1 MRLLYTD
8 TGLNNPLLPV
18 YSLTA
23 AEIALAGLNPTIW
36 SPATV
41 DFIKPGVGQKVS
53 ALANRIDGGKFNS
66 QTSLEPT
73 TKYNGSTLQGLNFSG
88 AAGMAGD
95 MAVALDANVNTFAF
109 IYQLPSG
116 ALPSTTTDRA
126 VIATQ
131 ETTPHG
137 VGIRTTSA
145 GSFPIFLNGGAQ
157 PDVPFTP
164 NNMGA
169 GLFCA
174 VVMCADASAGKYAIA
189 YQRSDQVTVTT
200 RQVTGYTIP
209 TYTTEQKMNIGGAGD
224 GAISPLTSVL
234 SDAIVIPGL
243 YSYGTSAQDIIFAY
257 LMERIGKITGQS
269 T

>member
-1 MRLLYTD
+1 MRLLYTN

-18 YSLTA
+18 YSLTS
-23 AEIALAGLNPTIW
+23 AEMALANLNPTIW

-53 ALANRIDGGKFNS
+53 ALANRVDGGKFNAQS
-66 QTSLEPT
+66 GLEPS
-73 TKYNGSTLQGLNFSG
+73 TKLNGSVLQGINFSG
-88 AAGMAGD
+88 ASGMAGD
-95 MAVALDANVNTFAF
+95 TEVVIDANINTFAF

-116 ALPSTTTDRA
+116 ALSSAPTDRI

-137 VGIRTTSA
+137 VGIRTTSS
-145 GSFPIFLNGGAQ
+145 GNFPVFFNGGTQ

-164 NNMGA
+164 SNMGA

-174 VVMCADASAGKYAIA
+174 VVMCSNKNTGAYAIA
-189 YQRSDQVTVTT
+189 YQRSDQAAVTT

-209 TYTTEQKMNIGGAGD
+209 AYSTSQKMNLGGAGD
-224 GAISPLTSVL
+224 GAVSPLTSVL

-243 YSYGTSAQDIIFAY
+243 YSYGTSAQDVIFAY
-257 LMERIGKITGQS
+257 LMERIGKITG
-269 T
+269 

>member
-23 AEIALAGLNPTIW
+23 AEIALTGLKPTIW

-53 ALANRIDGGKFNS
+53 ALANRIDGSRFNAQS
-66 QTSLEPT
+66 GLEPS
-73 TKYNGSTLQGLNFSG
+73 TKLNGSVLQGINFSG
-88 AAGMAGD
+88 ASGMAGD
-95 MAVALDANVNTFAF
+95 TAVTLDANVNTFAF

-116 ALPSTTTDRA
+116 ALPSAPTDRI

-145 GSFPIFLNGGAQ
+145 GNFPVFFNGGTQ

-164 NNMGA
+164 SNMGA

-189 YQRSDQVTVTT
+189 YQRSDQASVTT

-209 TYTTEQKMNIGGAGD
+209 AYTTSQKMNIGGAGD
-224 GAISPLTSVL
+224 GSVSPLTSVL

-243 YSYGTSAQDIIFAY
+243 YSYGTSAQDVIFTY
-257 LMERIGKITGQS
+257 LMERIGEITG
-269 T
+269 

>member
-23 AEIALAGLNPTIW
+23 AEIALAGLKPTIW

-41 DFIKPGVGQKVS
+41 NFIKPGVGQKVS
-53 ALANRIDGGKFNS
+53 ALANRIDGGKFNAQS
-66 QTSLEPT
+66 GLEPS
-73 TKYNGSTLQGLNFSG
+73 TKLNGSVLQGLNFSG
-88 AAGMAGD
+88 ASGMAGD
-95 MAVALDANVNTFAF
+95 TAVTMDANINTFAF

-116 ALPSTTTDRA
+116 ALPVIGTDKA

-131 ETTPHG
+131 ENVPHG
-137 VGIRTTSA
+137 VGIRTTGA
-145 GSFPIFLNGGAQ
+145 GSFPIFLNGGTQ

-164 NNMGA
+164 SNMGA

-174 VVMCADASAGKYAIA
+174 VVMCSNKNTGAYAIA
-189 YQRSDQVTVTT
+189 YQRSDQASVTT

-209 TYTTEQKMNIGGAGD
+209 EYATSQKMNLGGAGD
-224 GAISPLTSVL
+224 GSVSSLTSVL

-243 YSYGTSAQDIIFAY
+243 YSYGTSTQDVIFAY
-257 LMERIGKITGQS
+257 LMERMGKVLS
-269 T
+269 

>member
-23 AEIALAGLNPTIW
+23 AEIALANLNPTIW

-53 ALANRIDGGKFNS
+53 ALANRVDGGKFNAQS
-66 QTSLEPT
+66 GLEPST
-73 TKYNGSTLQGLNFSG
+73 QLNGSVLQGINFSG
-88 AAGMAGD
+88 ASGMAGD
-95 MAVALDANVNTFAF
+95 TEVVMDANINTFAF

-116 ALPSTTTDRA
+116 ALPSTPTDRI
-126 VIATQ
+126 VISTQ

-137 VGIRTTSA
+137 VGIRTTSS
-145 GSFPIFLNGGAQ
+145 GSFPVFFNGGTQ

-164 NNMGA
+164 SNMGA

-174 VVMCADASAGKYAIA
+174 VVMCSNKNTGAYAIA
-189 YQRSDQVTVTT
+189 YQRSDQAAVTT

-209 TYTTEQKMNIGGAGD
+209 AYTTSQKMNLGGAGD
-224 GAISPLTSVL
+224 GSVSPLTSVL

-243 YSYGTSAQDIIFAY
+243 YSYGTSTQDVIFAY
-257 LMERIGKITGQS
+257 LMERITKVLS
-269 T
+269 

>member
-41 DFIKPGVGQKVS
+41 DFIKPGAGQKVS
-53 ALANRIDGGKFNS
+53 TLANRIDSGKFNARS
-66 QTSLEPT
+66 GLEPSI
-73 TKYNGSTLQGLNFSG
+73 KLNGSVLQGIDFSG
-88 AAGMAGD
+88 ASGMTGD
-95 MAVALDANVNTFAF
+95 TEVVMDANVNTFAF

-116 ALPSTTTDRA
+116 VLPSAPEDRA

-131 ETTPHG
+131 ESIPHG
-137 VGIRTTSA
+137 VGIRTTGA
-145 GSFPIFLNGGAQ
+145 GSFPIFLNGGVEI
-157 PDVPFTP
+157 DVRFTP

-174 VVMCADASAGKYAIA
+174 VVMCSNKNTGAYAIA
-189 YQRSDQVTVTT
+189 YQRSDKTTVTT

-209 TYTTEQKMNIGGAGD
+209 AYATSQKMNLGGAGD
-224 GAISPLTSVL
+224 GSVSPLTSVL

-243 YSYGTSAQDIIFAY
+243 YSYGTSAQDVIFAY
-257 LMERIGKITGQS
+257 LMERIGKITG
-269 T
+269 

>member
-23 AEIALAGLNPTIW
+23 AEIALAGLKPTIW

-53 ALANRIDGGKFNS
+53 SLANRIDGGKFNAQS
-66 QTSLEPT
+66 GLEPS
-73 TKYNGSTLQGLNFSG
+73 TKLNGSVLQGLNFSG
-88 AAGMAGD
+88 ASGMVGD
-95 MAVALDANVNTFAF
+95 TAVALDANVNTFAF
-109 IYQLPSG
+109 IYQLPTG
-116 ALPSTTTDRA
+116 ALPTTPTDRA

-145 GSFPIFLNGGAQ
+145 GSFPVFFNGGSQ

-174 VVMCADASAGKYAIA
+174 VVMCSNKNTGAYAIA
-189 YQRSDQVTVTT
+189 YQRSDQTAVTT
-200 RQVTGYTIP
+200 RQVTGYVIP
-209 TYTTEQKMNIGGAGD
+209 EYATSQKMNLGGAGD
-224 GAISPLTSVL
+224 GSVSPLTSVL
-234 SDAIVIPGL
+234 SDAVVIPGM
-243 YSYGTSAQDIIFAY
+243 YAYGSSVQDVIFAY
-257 LMERIGKITGQS
+257 LMERMSKITA
-269 T
+269 

>member
-23 AEIALAGLNPTIW
+23 AEIALANLNPSIW

-53 ALANRIDGGKFNS
+53 ALANRIVGGKFNS
-66 QTSLEPT
+66 QTGLEPT
-73 TKYNGSTLQGLNFSG
+73 TQYNGSTLQGLNFSG
-88 AAGMAGD
+88 ASGMAGD
-95 MAVALDANVNTFAF
+95 TAVVMDANINTFAF

-116 ALPSTTTDRA
+116 ALPTLGTDKA

-131 ETTPHG
+131 ESIPHG
-137 VGIRTTSA
+137 VGIRTTGA
-145 GSFPIFLNGGAQ
+145 GSFPIFLNGGVEA
-157 PDVPFTP
+157 DVPFTP

-174 VVMCADASAGKYAIA
+174 VVMCSNKNTGAYAIA
-189 YQRSDQVTVTT
+189 YQRSDQTAVTT

-209 TYTTEQKMNIGGAGD
+209 AYTTSQKMNLGGAGD

-243 YSYGTSAQDIIFAY
+243 YSYGTSALDVIMAY
-257 LMERIGKITGQS
+257 LMERIGKITA
-269 T
+269 

>member
-23 AEIALAGLNPTIW
+23 AEIALASLKPTIW

-53 ALANRIDGGKFNS
+53 ALANRIDGGKFNA
-66 QTSLEPT
+66 QTGLEPT
-73 TKYNGSTLQGLNFSG
+73 TQYNGSTLQGINFSG
-88 AAGMAGD
+88 ASGMAGD
-95 MAVALDANVNTFAF
+95 TAVTLDANVNTFAF

-116 ALPSTTTDRA
+116 ALPSTPTDRA

-145 GSFPIFLNGGAQ
+145 GSFPVFFNGGSQ

-174 VVMCADASAGKYAIA
+174 VVMCSNKNTGAYAIA
-189 YQRSDQVTVTT
+189 YQRSDQTAVTT

-209 TYTTEQKMNIGGAGD
+209 EYATSQKMNLGGAGD
-224 GAISPLTSVL
+224 GSVSSLTSVL
-234 SDAIVIPGL
+234 SDAVVIPGL
-243 YSYGTSAQDIIFAY
+243 YAYGTSTQDTIFAY
-257 LMERIGKITGQS
+257 LMERMSKILA
-269 T
+269 

>member
-1 MRLLYTD
+1 
-8 TGLNNPLLPV
+8 
-18 YSLTA
+18 
-23 AEIALAGLNPTIW
+23 
-36 SPATV
+36 
-41 DFIKPGVGQKVS
+41 FIKPGVGQKVS

-73 TKYNGSTLQGLNFSG
+73 AKYNGSTLQGINFSG
-88 AAGMAGD
+88 AGGLSGD
-95 MAVALDANVNTFAF
+95 TPVALNGTINTFAF

-116 ALPSTTTDRA
+116 ALPSTPTDRI

-131 ETTPHG
+131 ETAPHG

-145 GSFPIFLNGGAQ
+145 GSFPVFFNGGSQ

-164 NNMGA
+164 SNMGA

-174 VVMCADASAGKYAIA
+174 VVMCSNKNTGAYAIA
-189 YQRSDQVTVTT
+189 YQRSDQSAVTS

-209 TYTTEQKMNIGGAGD
+209 EYATSQKMNLGGAGD
-224 GAISPLTSVL
+224 GSVSPLTSVL

-243 YSYGTSAQDIIFAY
+243 YSYGTSAQDVIFAY
-257 LMERIGKITGQS
+257 L
-269 T
+269 

>member
-1 MRLLYTD
+1 MRLLYTN

-23 AEIALAGLNPTIW
+23 AEIALANLNPTIW

-41 DFIKPGVGQKVS
+41 DFIKPGVGKKVS

-66 QTSLEPT
+66 QTGLEPT
-73 TKYNGSTLQGLNFSG
+73 TKYNGLTLQGLNFSG
-88 AAGMAGD
+88 ASGMAGD
-95 MAVALDANVNTFAF
+95 TAVAMNANVNTFAF

-116 ALPSTTTDRA
+116 ALPSTPTDRIA
-126 VIATQ
+126 IATQ

-137 VGIRTTSA
+137 VGIRTTSS
-145 GSFPIFLNGGAQ
+145 GSFPVFFNGGTQ

-164 NNMGA
+164 SNMGA

-174 VVMCADASAGKYAIA
+174 VVMCANASAGNYAIA
-189 YQRSDQVTVTT
+189 YQRSDQTTVTT

-209 TYTTEQKMNIGGAGD
+209 SYSTSQKMNIGGAGD
-224 GAISPLTSVL
+224 GSVSPLTSVL
-234 SDAIVIPGL
+234 SDVIMIPGL
-243 YSYGTSAQDIIFAY
+243 YSYGTSAQDVIFAY
-257 LMERIGKITGQS
+257 LMERIGEITA
-269 T
+269 

>member
-8 TGLNNPLLPV
+8 TGLNNPHLPV

-23 AEIALAGLNPTIW
+23 AEIALANLNPTIW

-73 TKYNGSTLQGLNFSG
+73 TKYNGSTLQGINFSG
-88 AAGMAGD
+88 AAGLFGD
-95 MAVALDANVNTFAF
+95 TPVALNGTINTFAF

-116 ALPSTTTDRA
+116 ALPSTPTDRI

-137 VGIRTTSA
+137 VGIRTTSS
-145 GSFPIFLNGGAQ
+145 GNFPVFFNGGTQ

-164 NNMGA
+164 SNMGS

-189 YQRSDQVTVTT
+189 YQRSDQTTVTT

-209 TYTTEQKMNIGGAGD
+209 AYTTSQKMNLGGAGD

-243 YSYGTSAQDIIFAY
+243 YSYGTSAQDVIFAY
-257 LMERIGKITGQS
+257 LMERIGKITG
-269 T
+269 

>member
-23 AEIALAGLNPTIW
+23 AEIALANLNPTIW

-66 QTSLEPT
+66 QSGLEPS
-73 TKYNGSTLQGLNFSG
+73 TKLNGSVLQGIDFSG
-88 AAGMAGD
+88 ASGMAGD
-95 MAVALDANVNTFAF
+95 TEVVMDANINTFAF

-116 ALPSTTTDRA
+116 ALPSTPTDRIA
-126 VIATQ
+126 IATQ

-145 GSFPIFLNGGAQ
+145 GSFPVFFNGGIQAN
-157 PDVPFTP
+157 VPFTP
-164 NNMGA
+164 SNMGS

-174 VVMCADASAGKYAIA
+174 MVMCSNKNTGAYAIA
-189 YQRSDQVTVTT
+189 YQRSDQSTVTT

-209 TYTTEQKMNIGGAGD
+209 EYATSQKMNIGGAGD
-224 GAISPLTSVL
+224 GTISPLTSVL
-234 SDAIVIPGL
+234 SEVILIPGI
-243 YSYGTSAQDIIFAY
+243 YSIGSSQQDIIFAY
-257 LMERIGKITGQS
+257 LMERIGKI
-269 T
+269 

>member
-23 AEIALAGLNPTIW
+23 AEIALANLNPTIW

-66 QTSLEPT
+66 QSGLEPS
-73 TKYNGSTLQGLNFSG
+73 TKLNGSVLQGIDFSG
-88 AAGMAGD
+88 ASGMAGD
-95 MAVALDANVNTFAF
+95 TEVVMDANINTFAF

-116 ALPSTTTDRA
+116 ALPSTPTDRIA
-126 VIATQ
+126 IATQ

-145 GSFPIFLNGGAQ
+145 GSFPVFFNGGIQAN
-157 PDVPFTP
+157 VPFTP
-164 NNMGA
+164 SNMGS
-169 GLFCA
+169 G
-174 VVMCADASAGKYAIA
+174 
-189 YQRSDQVTVTT
+189 
-200 RQVTGYTIP
+200 
-209 TYTTEQKMNIGGAGD
+209 
-224 GAISPLTSVL
+224 
-234 SDAIVIPGL
+234 
-243 YSYGTSAQDIIFAY
+243 
-257 LMERIGKITGQS
+257 
-269 T
+269 